1 MFLSFLKK
9 QWILIKKENEWA
21 NCTTPT
27 LSNYMV
33 ERLCLKCP
41 SKGHHLVMK
50 VIANW
55 FFFFQINFFPY
66 HPGNHQPSHYGPS
79 SVSCCNL
86 CFFLPSSI
94 AWQWLYGRSSDL
106 FMSVISNVGYI
117 EEDGPDIGTP
127 LKTTCHSHPFPS
139 SFSHLP
145 KSKTAEPAKK
155 KTVSTVLSHLPLA
168 HLSLLQVTRT
178 GPF

>member
-1 MFLSFLKK
+1 MNG
-9 QWILIKKENEWA
+9 QG
-21 NCTTPT
+21 CTTPT
-27 LSNYMV
+27 LSNYML
-33 ERLCLKCP
+33 ERLRLKCP

-50 VIANW
+50 VIANR
-55 FFFFQINFFPY
+55 FFLFFPQINFFPY

-86 CFFLPSSI
+86 CFFTIFHSLTMTV
-94 AWQWLYGRSSDL
+94 WQILRSFYVGHFKCRLYWRRW
-106 FMSVISNVGYI
+106 
-117 EEDGPDIGTP
+117 TRHRHP
-127 LKTTCHSHPFPS
+127 LKTCHSHPFPS

>member
-1 MFLSFLKK
+1 ML
-9 QWILIKKENEWA
+9 
-21 NCTTPT
+21 
-27 LSNYMV
+27 
-33 ERLCLKCP
+33 ERLRLKCP

-55 FFFFQINFFPY
+55 FFFFSKSISSPITQGTINPPITVHLLFHVVIY
-66 HPGNHQPSHYGPS
+66 
-79 SVSCCNL
+79 V
-86 CFFLPSSI
+86 FLPSSI
-94 AWQWLYGRSSDL
+94 AWQWLYGRFSDL

>member
-1 MFLSFLKK
+1 MDFNKK
-9 QWILIKKENEWA
+9 KKMNGQG
-21 NCTTPT
+21 CTTPT
-27 LSNYMV
+27 LSNYML
-33 ERLCLKCP
+33 ERLRLKCP

-55 FFFFQINFFPY
+55 FFFFFSQINFFPY
-66 HPGNHQPSHYGPS
+66 HPGNHQPSHYGPF

-86 CFFLPSSI
+86 CFFTIFHSLTMTV
-94 AWQWLYGRSSDL
+94 WQILRSFYVGHFKCRLYWRRWTRHRHTSQDVS
-106 FMSVISNVGYI
+106 F
-117 EEDGPDIGTP
+117 
-127 LKTTCHSHPFPS
+127 S
-139 SFSHLP
+139 SFSIILF
-145 KSKTAEPAKK
+145 SSAKIQNRWTCQE

>member
-1 MFLSFLKK
+1 MNG
-9 QWILIKKENEWA
+9 QG
-21 NCTTPT
+21 CTTPT
-27 LSNYMV
+27 LSNYML
-33 ERLCLKCP
+33 ERLRLKCP

-50 VIANW
+50 VIANRFFS
-55 FFFFQINFFPY
+55 FFFPKSISSPITQGTINPPITVHLLFHVVIYVFFTIFHSLTMTVWQILRSFYVGHFK
-66 HPGNHQPSHYGPS
+66 
-79 SVSCCNL
+79 CR
-86 CFFLPSSI
+86 
-94 AWQWLYGRSSDL
+94 LYWRRW
-106 FMSVISNVGYI
+106 
-117 EEDGPDIGTP
+117 TRHRHP
-127 LKTTCHSHPFPS
+127 LKTCHSHPFPS

>member
-1 MFLSFLKK
+1 MNG
-9 QWILIKKENEWA
+9 QG
-21 NCTTPT
+21 CTTPT
-27 LSNYMV
+27 LSNYML
-33 ERLCLKCP
+33 ERLRLKCP

-50 VIANW
+50 VIANRFFS
-55 FFFFQINFFPY
+55 FFFPQINFFPY

-86 CFFLPSSI
+86 CFFTIFHSLTMTV
-94 AWQWLYGRSSDL
+94 WQILRSFYVGHFKCRLYWRRW
-106 FMSVISNVGYI
+106 
-117 EEDGPDIGTP
+117 TRHRHP
-127 LKTTCHSHPFPS
+127 LKTCHSHPFPS

>member
-1 MFLSFLKK
+1 MDFN
-9 QWILIKKENEWA
+9 KKENEWA

-27 LSNYMV
+27 LSNYML
-33 ERLCLKCP
+33 ERLRLKCP

-55 FFFFQINFFPY
+55 FFFSKSICSPITQGTINPPITVHLLFHVVIY
-66 HPGNHQPSHYGPS
+66 
-79 SVSCCNL
+79 V
-86 CFFLPSSI
+86 FLPSSI

-106 FMSVISNVGYI
+106 FTSVISNVGYI

>member
-1 MFLSFLKK
+1 ML
-9 QWILIKKENEWA
+9 
-21 NCTTPT
+21 
-27 LSNYMV
+27 
-33 ERLCLKCP
+33 ERLRLKCP

-55 FFFFQINFFPY
+55 FFFSKSISSPITQGTINPPITVHLLFHVVIY
-66 HPGNHQPSHYGPS
+66 
-79 SVSCCNL
+79 V
-86 CFFLPSSI
+86 FLPSSI
-94 AWQWLYGRSSDL
+94 AWQWLYGRFSDL

-155 KTVSTVLSHLPLA
+155 KKLFQQCYHIFPLLICPCCRSQGLD
-168 HLSLLQVTRT
+168 HSNT
-178 GPF
+178 F

>member
-1 MFLSFLKK
+1 MNG
-9 QWILIKKENEWA
+9 QG
-21 NCTTPT
+21 CTTPT
-27 LSNYMV
+27 LSNYML
-33 ERLCLKCP
+33 ERLRLKCP
-41 SKGHHLVMK
+41 SKGHHLVIK

-55 FFFFQINFFPY
+55 FFFFSKSISSPITQGTINPPITVHLLFHVVIY
-66 HPGNHQPSHYGPS
+66 
-79 SVSCCNL
+79 V
-86 CFFLPSSI
+86 FLPSSI

-127 LKTTCHSHPFPS
+127 LKTCHSHSFPS